1 MSKYHREVSSTSIDV
16 YDVLVA
22 WDVRNPAIQ
31 HAIKKLLQPGNRG
44 HKDTIQDL
52 AEAIQS
58 IERGIVIERNS
69 AKKTAVEAGEW
80 IEWGGGECP
89 VAQDAMVEFKRRD
102 GKVMKR
108 WRARDATWKYGGN
121 LPATNEIVAY
131 RIVKEK
137 AE

>member
-52 AEAIQS
+52 TEAIQS

-69 AKKTAVEAGEW
+69 SGKVDDDWIKWSGGARPVPCETLVAARLRCGDVIKWQAGEVS
-80 IEWGGGECP
+80 WG
-89 VAQDAMVEFKRRD
+89 R
-102 GKVMKR
+102 GKGIHSSREV
-108 WRARDATWKYGGN
+108 
-121 LPATNEIVAY
+121 IAY
-131 RIVKEK
+131 RVVKEK
-137 AE
+137 EE